1 MELRHLRSFVAVAEA
16 RHFGRAAKRLAIAQP
31 ALSRQIQ
38 QLERELGAA
47 VFERGPR
54 GARLTRVGKVLL
66 ADAKS
71 VLAATEAAVERARAN
86 AGRGAV
92 LRVASVEGLPPGL
105 LAALFSEFRRRFPL
119 SELEYRDLDTVA
131 QWDAVQAGVVKV
143 GFCRYHPP
151 SGRDLDA
158 EPFISDPIDHAL
170 LPEAHPLA
178 KRSAVSLCELA
189 DDCFVCSPWAFH
201 PKAYGILMAA
211 FGSAG
216 YSPRFAP
223 DRTTRW
229 STATA
234 EVAAGVGWTLVP
246 RSFSSSAPRNTRCVR
261 LEGFHVPFGVEMVHR
276 RSDRS
281 EFTERFVTVAREVR
295 NELVRRGGAEA
306 PNDSS

>member
-16 RHFGRAAKRLAIAQP
+16 RHFGRAAKRLDIAQP

-38 QLERELGAA
+38 QLEREVGAA

-66 ADAKS
+66 EDAKS
-71 VLAATEAAVERARAN
+71 VLAASDAAMERARAS

-105 LAALFSEFRRRFPL
+105 LTTLFSEFRRRFPL
-119 SELEYRDLDTVA
+119 FELEYRDLDTVD
-131 QWDAVQAGVVKV
+131 QWGAVQAGAVKI

-151 SGRDLDA
+151 SGRDLVG
-158 EPFISDPIDHAL
+158 EPFISDPLDQAL

-178 KRSAVSLCELA
+178 ERSAVSLCELA
-189 DDCFVCSPWAFH
+189 DDCFICSPEAFH
-201 PKAYGILMAA
+201 PIAYGILMAA
-211 FGSAG
+211 FGSVG
-216 YSPRFAP
+216 YCPRFAP

-229 STATA
+229 STAAA
-234 EVAAGVGWTLVP
+234 EVAAGVGWMLVP
-246 RSFSSSAPRNTRCVR
+246 RSFSGSAPRNTRCVR
-261 LEGFHVPFGVEMVHR
+261 LEGFHIPFGVEMVHR
-276 RSDRS
+276 RSDCS

-306 PNDSS
+306 P